1 MAFLVLET
9 LANDEL
15 PELRAITLQEVKSLD
30 SVPQS
35 HIKKLVE
42 DAEVI
47 VSAPILEYSPLLS
60 EVEMV
65 QIIASGIQGDALS
78 AVARRLSIS
87 EEISAATVD

>member
-1 MAFLVLET
+1 M
-9 LANDEL
+9 
-15 PELRAITLQEVKSLD
+15 KSLD

-78 AVARRLSIS
+78 AVARRISIS
-87 EEISAATVD
+87 EEI